1 MVVTGRLGLGR
12 GVDDG
17 SVGGTGGGGERDRQD
32 GDRYGLNMWS
42 DTVANVILGTE
53 PNDPLVYATL
63 LEIHY
68 LIMSMRWG
76 QGGQLKRDRE
86 MSLVSF

>member
-1 MVVTGRLGLGR
+1 MR
-12 GVDDG
+12 
-17 SVGGTGGGGERDRQD
+17 GGEQD
-32 GDRYGLNMWS
+32 KDVYRYRRLIRWE
-42 DTVANVILGTE
+42 DTVAKVILGTE